1 MNMNLFI
8 PRIGTRQRN
17 KKTKEYK
24 EIKKNIYI

>member
-1 MNMNLFI
+1 MNLFI